1 MDGDTG
7 KRKDDYAHGMA
18 QDRRQVTNHLVHAAR
33 AQTRAHCIRDR
44 PRSDDVALAHAAQA
58 THPHSRRCAVVCHS
72 GPEDRARRAGRG
84 QTRRHDRQAG
94 HAPFFLRPVGGAVV
108 VSHVCTA
115 AIGGGHVRT
124 LSVRQCPPTMQGEV
138 LRWGRCARV
147 ACADRW
153 PNARTAGRA
162 GRVAQRQRWRHRTKD

>member
-115 AIGGGHVRT
+115 AIGGGACQDT
-124 LSVRQCPPTMQGEV
+124 FGTTMSPYYARRGTEV
-138 LRWGRCARV
+138 GPL
-147 ACADRW
+147 
-153 PNARTAGRA
+153 RA
-162 GRVAQRQRWRHRTKD
+162 GGVCR